1 MLKYGGLQNVSNG
14 TSRTLFPKNIIY
26 RETQANNIVVSTSGQ
41 SSNVNTNNAN
51 YIQVNTNIIQKNTS
65 DTISIN
71 DPIINTTYA
80 NPLVT
85 YNGLEKKYVSKM
97 QIDGGSGQ
105 LIYTFKNILNSI
117 EEQITFSGKII
128 SRDTMNNSAS
138 FVFVGYTKYKD
149 INNTNYLEFIIDNL
163 YSSDPTNW
171 SLNALYITNTDMILV
186 IQSKQS
192 STTTW
197 VASIESISI

>member
-1 MLKYGGLQNVSNG
+1 MLKYGGLQNISNG
-14 TSRTLFPKNIIY
+14 TSRTLYPKNIIY
-26 RETQANNIVVSTSGQ
+26 RETQANNLVVSTSGQ
-41 SSNVNTNNAN
+41 TSTVNTNNAS
-51 YIQVNTNIIQKNTS
+51 YIQVSTNIIQKNTS

-71 DPIINTTYA
+71 DPIVNITYA

-117 EEQITFSGKII
+117 QEQITFSGKII

-138 FVFVGYTKYKD
+138 FVFVGYTKYQD
-149 INNTNYLEFIIDNL
+149 INNTNYLEFVVDNL
-163 YSSDPTNW
+163 YSSDLTNW
-171 SLNALYITNTDMILV
+171 SLNAFYITNTDLILV
-186 IQSKQS
+186 IQSNQ
-192 STTTW
+192 STTTNW
-197 VASIESISI
+197 VVSIESISV